1 MTIAEFYLDIA
12 RNSLDQLNRVAG
24 SITIGNGYSEH
35 FRHAVVTTAFA
46 AFAVERAMTE
56 LIWIECF
63 LITSPSER
71 WKGVLLAS
79 RLRNIPDKLEFLS
92 HKGLSQEQRKSIQ
105 ILFERRN
112 QLAHLRNSTVIT
124 HTGGALNV
132 EDLREI
138 LEQAQGSDLE
148 AAAEQML
155 KGQYDAFQGLV
166 EQLGI
171 PHTSLSWSGLS
182 SEVVLEAQENF
193 EVAEA
198 AHRTL
203 MEIRNSY
210 EVPKPDYSADE

>member
-1 MTIAEFYLDIA
+1 MSPLLPGSKPRRGKAEVILD
-12 RNSLDQLNRVAG
+12 NSGVLSRYCPEFIG
-24 SITIGNGYSEH
+24 SVESGCWLYTIGNGYSEH

-138 LEQAQGSDLE
+138 LEQAQGSDLRR
-148 AAAEQML
+148 
-155 KGQYDAFQGLV
+155 
-166 EQLGI
+166 
-171 PHTSLSWSGLS
+171 LSASV
-182 SEVVLEAQENF
+182 SEYPAIF
-193 EVAEA
+193 
-198 AHRTL
+198 
-203 MEIRNSY
+203 
-210 EVPKPDYSADE
+210 